1 MRFEPLDI
9 ERAVESQ
16 GFAGRD
22 FDVVV
27 AANVLHA
34 TADLRA
40 GLGRIRRLLVP
51 GGLLVLIEGTRP
63 QNWIDLTFGLTD
75 GWWKFSDRELRKD
88 HPLLETAGWLRLLEE
103 GGFLATVELAGPAAG
118 GQAADFTVFVAS
130 RDATRSEAPAARAAA
145 KVAPMPVP
153 RLDGIAPQ
161 KRRKMIQSV
170 VRDSIIGVL
179 GLEMDFQIDPLQGFT
194 DLGFDSLTSLELRNR
209 LQAQMGRPLPATL
222 AFDFPTMA
230 ALVNYFC
237 KESMEAPEAERE
249 LEDFELA
256 QLSAEET
263 EQLLAEELAKTRGMP

>member
-1 MRFEPLDI
+1 
-9 ERAVESQ
+9 
-16 GFAGRD
+16 
-22 FDVVV
+22 
-27 AANVLHA
+27 
-34 TADLRA
+34 
-40 GLGRIRRLLVP
+40 
-51 GGLLVLIEGTRP
+51 
-63 QNWIDLTFGLTD
+63 
-75 GWWKFSDRELRKD
+75 
-88 HPLLETAGWLRLLEE
+88 
-103 GGFLATVELAGPAAG
+103 
-118 GQAADFTVFVAS
+118 
-130 RDATRSEAPAARAAA
+130 
-145 KVAPMPVP
+145 
-153 RLDGIAPQ
+153 
-161 KRRKMIQSV
+161 MIQSV

-179 GLEMDFQIDPLQGFT
+179 GLETDFQIDPLQGFT